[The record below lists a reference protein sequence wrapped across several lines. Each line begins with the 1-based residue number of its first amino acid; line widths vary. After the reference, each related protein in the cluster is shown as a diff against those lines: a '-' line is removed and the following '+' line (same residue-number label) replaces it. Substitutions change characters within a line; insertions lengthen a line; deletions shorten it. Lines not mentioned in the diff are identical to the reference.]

1 MGPQRSPE
9 HRSSTSR
16 RLRRGPLVWVS
27 LTGIVVAGVAAA
39 LILALGTAPPFSG
52 TSDRLPGAASGMVSG
67 TPDPSGEQWSEFL
80 ARLDGIAPWLVAE
93 EPRTLTR
100 ARATCLE
107 LVQGVPETEVVS
119 NAQERFTDVTRHQAG
134 QIVTAV
140 RAWCA
145 KGS

>member
-1 MGPQRSPE
+1 MGPQRSQE
-9 HRSSTSR
+9 RRSSASR
-16 RLRRGPLVWVS
+16 RLRRGPLAWAS
-27 LTGIVVAGVAAA
+27 LTGVLVAGVAAT
-39 LILALGTAPPFSG
+39 LILALDVSPPFSG
-52 TSDRLPGAASGMVSG
+52 TGGRLPGAASGVVSG
-67 TPDPSGEQWSEFL
+67 TPDPNEEQWSEFL

-107 LVQGVPETEVVS
+107 IVQGVPETELVS
-119 NAQERFTDVTRHQAG
+119 NVQERFTDVTRHQAG

-145 KGS
+145 EGS